1 MRQSIALAAAVFLV
15 AALAACSQNEY
26 SMKGPAPKAPEHY
39 RDAHIVIKGKG
50 AGMNAMPMPKD
61 QTDEGSG
68 QAAGQAQTA
77 ESGTGASAGQ
87 ATQRQALY
95 TGAIELPA
103 ALKADFTPG
112 ETLFIIG
119 RAADQPV
126 PVAAKK
132 LTVASFP
139 VEFTLGPGDSM
150 TGQPLPSSMEILV
163 RLDKDGDLNTQDPKD
178 MTAGPEMASSG
189 GQITLTLHEAGK

>member
-15 AALAACSQNEY
+15 AALAACSQHEY
-26 SMKGPAPKAPEHY
+26 SMKGPAPKAPEHF

-50 AGMNAMPMPKD
+50 AGMNAMPVPED

-68 QAAGQAQTA
+68 QTAGQAQAA
-77 ESGTGASAGQ
+77 ESGAGASAGQ
-87 ATQRQALY
+87 ATQGQALY
-95 TGAIELPA
+95 TGTIELPA
-103 ALKADFTPG
+103 ALEADFTPG

-119 RAADQPV
+119 RATDQPV

-139 VEFTLGPGDSM
+139 VEFTLGAGDSM

-178 MTAGPEMASSG
+178 MTAGPEMASSDSK
-189 GQITLTLHEAGK
+189 ITLTLHEAGK

>member
-1 MRQSIALAAAVFLV
+1 MRQSMALAAAVFLV

-50 AGMNAMPMPKD
+50 AGMNAMPMPED
-61 QTDEGSG
+61 QTGVDSG
-68 QAAGQAQTA
+68 QAAGQAQGA
-77 ESGTGASAGQ
+77 ESGTTASNGQ
-87 ATQRQALY
+87 EAQGQVLY
-95 TGAIELPA
+95 TGTIELPA

-132 LTVASFP
+132 ITVASFP
-139 VEFTLGPGDSM
+139 VEFTLGPSDSM
-150 TGQPLPSSMEILV
+150 TGQALPSSMEILA
-163 RLDKDGDLNTQDPKD
+163 RLDRDGNLNTQDPKD

-189 GQITLTLHEAGK
+189 GKITLTLHEAGQ

>member
-39 RDAHIVIKGKG
+39 RDAHIVIKGRG
-50 AGMNAMPMPKD
+50 AGMNAMPVPED
-61 QTDEGSG
+61 QTDEDSG
-68 QAAGQAQTA
+68 QASGQTQTDG
-77 ESGTGASAGQ
+77 SGAKASAGQ
-87 ATQRQALY
+87 TTQGQALY
-95 TGAIELPA
+95 AGTIELPA
-103 ALKADFTPG
+103 SLKADFTPG

-132 LTVASFP
+132 LAVSSFP

-150 TGQPLPSSMEILV
+150 TGQSLPSSMEILA
-163 RLDKDGDLNTQDPKD
+163 RLDKDGNLNTENPKD
-178 MTAGPEMASSG
+178 MTAGPEMATSG
-189 GQITLTLHEAGK
+189 SRITLTLHEAGK

>member
-1 MRQSIALAAAVFLV
+1 MRQSFALAAAVFLV
-15 AALAACSQNEY
+15 AALAACSQHEY

-50 AGMNAMPMPKD
+50 AGMNAMPMPED

-68 QAAGQAQTA
+68 QAAGQGETTEGGA
-77 ESGTGASAGQ
+77 GASAGQ
-87 ATQRQALY
+87 ATQGQALY
-95 TGAIELPA
+95 TGTIELPA

-132 LTVASFP
+132 LKVASFP

-150 TGQPLPSSMEILV
+150 TGRSLPLSMEILV

-189 GQITLTLHEAGK
+189 SKITLSLHEAGK